1 MIVQR
6 IFFIFYVKIE
16 FSFFSACKINDVMT
30 VKQVATSDNVNV
42 AGWLGWAP
50 VHKGFLFRL
59 FNYIFVN

>member
-6 IFFIFYVKIE
+6 IVSFFFLFNRIII
-16 FSFFSACKINDVMT
+16 FSACKINDVMT